1 MSKQQ
6 QKQVDIYLLLV
17 IVPSLPCTKREDI
30 TWQVYEGAPGRRTAV
45 RDGEGHSVD
54 LGGQVWDVQGQVSVS
69 I

>member
-1 MSKQQ
+1 MN
-6 QKQVDIYLLLV
+6 
-17 IVPSLPCTKREDI
+17 I

-54 LGGQVWDVQGQVSVS
+54 LRGQVWDVQGQVGVS